1 MLVDHP
7 PVDRFILQQFQFW
20 VARASGRVSLCC
32 ILMATLEFQ
41 PPMTLSHRKL
51 AFEYVKEVVG
61 TTELR
66 LIKKVTPMQRGTLLH
81 VPWLH
86 CRVYG
91 VGLHKIVRQFQNWT
105 SMLTQGH
112 VDLHIHVWKW
122 I

>member
-1 MLVDHP
+1 
-7 PVDRFILQQFQFW
+7 
-20 VARASGRVSLCC
+20 
-32 ILMATLEFQ
+32 
-41 PPMTLSHRKL
+41 MTLSHRKL